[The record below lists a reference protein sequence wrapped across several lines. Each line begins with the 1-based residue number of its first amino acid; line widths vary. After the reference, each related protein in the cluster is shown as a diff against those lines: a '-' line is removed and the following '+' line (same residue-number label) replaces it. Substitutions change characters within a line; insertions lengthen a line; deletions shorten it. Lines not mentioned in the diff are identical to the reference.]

1 MIQLEKQC
9 YHIQNVIYGQHNKHV
24 FDKVSD
30 AEDETSSPTT
40 IMQQHITQT
49 ANSDINSID
58 KAYSIETQVRDQLTS
73 NI

>member
-9 YHIQNVIYGQHNKHV
+9 YHIQNVMYGQYNKHI

-30 AEDETSSPTT
+30 AEEEASSPTT
-40 IMQQHITQT
+40 IIQQRLTNT
-49 ANSDINSID
+49 ANSDTNSID